1 MKKHAD
7 LFPVYLLY
15 GPEDFLME
23 EEIGR
28 LLDKTLS
35 PKERSLNLHLFSAE
49 EHSAQEIVET
59 AQTLPMFSRYR
70 FVLVKEADQLEDEKV
85 EILLRYIGNPSPRTC
100 LVLQGQTL
108 GSWRGH
114 QAEIERVGKVVEYSR
129 LRGKSLMSWLRNKM
143 AEKGKTLSEAAADYL
158 MEVVGDNLFHLESA
172 LEKAYLI
179 VGEKRTVELS
189 DIEGMVADIKL
200 STVFDLTDAI
210 SRQDV
215 EKALGIL
222 GKVMDSKALSFR
234 KHEEASK
241 VGDPIPLLLS
251 MMARQYRLIW
261 RAKALMSRQAP
272 VGEMVKEL
280 RMSQWMVKNLI
291 DQSKNFSES
300 SLRQGILRCH
310 RTDLAVKR
318 GHGPKELLMEKLVI
332 DLCRPDEVKERRSI
346 SG

>member
-1 MKKHAD
+1 MKKRAD
-7 LFPVYLLY
+7 LYPVYLFY
-15 GPEDFLME
+15 GPEDFLMV
-23 EEIGR
+23 EEIKR
-28 LLDKTLS
+28 LLEKTLS
-35 PKERSLNLHLFSAE
+35 PKERGLNLHTFNAV
-49 EHSAQEIVET
+49 EHSAQEIAQT

-70 FVLVKEADQLEDEKV
+70 FVLVKEADQLEEDKV
-85 EILLRYIGNPSPRTC
+85 KILLRYIENPSPSTC

-108 GSWRGH
+108 GPWRGY
-114 QAEIERVGKVVEYSR
+114 QAQIERVGKVVEYSR
-129 LRGKSLMSWLRNKM
+129 LRGKSLASWLRNKTV
-143 AEKGKTLSEAAADYL
+143 EKGKTLSEAAVDYL
-158 MEVVGDNLFHLESA
+158 VEVVGDNLFHLESA
-172 LEKAYLI
+172 LEKASLM

-215 EKALGIL
+215 EKALGVL
-222 GKVMDSKALSFR
+222 EKVMGSKALFF
-234 KHEEASK
+234 KKDEEASK
-241 VGDPIPLLLS
+241 VSDPIPPLLS

-261 RAKALMSRQAP
+261 RAKVLRNRQAP
-272 VGEMVKEL
+272 IGEIVKEL

-300 SLRQGILRCH
+300 SLREGILKCH

-332 DLCRPDEVKERRSI
+332 DLCRPSEGKETEGVSR
-346 SG
+346 